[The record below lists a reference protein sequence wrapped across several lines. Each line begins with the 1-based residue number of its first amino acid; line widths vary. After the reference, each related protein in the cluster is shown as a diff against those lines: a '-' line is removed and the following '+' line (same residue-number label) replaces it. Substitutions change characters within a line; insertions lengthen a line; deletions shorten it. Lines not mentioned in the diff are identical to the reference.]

1 LIQFRFILW
10 GRSTFLPKN
19 TPPFRFL
26 PIRACLAFKKSLKNV
41 EQQARRHAHLRGASC
56 TVSSCAVL
64 AGDRHRFGSRGSGA
78 TQFEFPGGVT
88 TTSEPNAAVVVAD
101 TGNRRVSLFRV
112 TSDHYG
118 EGVLQLNFFFG
129 HQVFDAPT
137 GVEYDPA
144 RGLLVVADQVHQQPT
159 RDWRPVSDGRKD
171 LGTSTGV
178 AGGAGRTGRHLLG
191 AANGRKLFLK
201 IHVKIQIVMS
211 YVFACM
217 Q

>member
-1 LIQFRFILW
+1 MWSSR
-10 GRSTFLPKN
+10 
-19 TPPFRFL
+19 
-26 PIRACLAFKKSLKNV
+26 
-41 EQQARRHAHLRGASC
+41 RGAMRI
-56 TVSSCAVL
+56 CAVPVVRCRRALYWL

-178 AGGAGRTGRHLLG
+178 ARGVRAAPGGT
-191 AANGRKLFLK
+191 
-201 IHVKIQIVMS
+201 
-211 YVFACM
+211 C
-217 Q
+217 

>member
-1 LIQFRFILW
+1 MRI
-10 GRSTFLPKN
+10 
-19 TPPFRFL
+19 
-26 PIRACLAFKKSLKNV
+26 
-41 EQQARRHAHLRGASC
+41 
-56 TVSSCAVL
+56 CAVPVVRCRRALYWL
-64 AGDRHRFGSRGSGA
+64 ATRHRFGSRGSGA

-144 RGLLVVADQVHQQPT
+144 RGLLVVADQVRQQPT
-159 RDWRPVSDGRKD
+159 RDWRPVSDGNKQCFFVTVRAGTAYRKIGKSD
-171 LGTSTGV
+171 DWLTFF
-178 AGGAGRTGRHLLG
+178 LL
-191 AANGRKLFLK
+191 A
-201 IHVKIQIVMS
+201 
-211 YVFACM
+211 
-217 Q
+217 